1 MKNRILTQ
9 VVEPTST
16 GRCDVLACRLTGFS
30 RSAVRGLFDHGCV
43 CVNGETCT
51 ELATMLRAGDTLS
64 IQYDPNRGYR
74 AKKAA
79 WDDRAFSIE
88 YEDSQLLVVNK
99 AAGVL
104 TVPTA
109 KGEVHTLAGRLSAYL
124 SRSGRKKEAIIVHR
138 LDREVSGLL
147 VIAKSESVAQ
157 TLIAQFMER
166 KPQRFYAAIV
176 AGVMAEEAGTY
187 QTHLG
192 TRKNLDR
199 YSTTPSSETE
209 LAVTHF
215 TIQERLGDTTLIEVR
230 LETGRRHQIRVHL
243 AEAGHPLLGDS
254 RYGIPSSQHPH
265 WSSRRIA
272 LHARSLSIAHPQTG
286 KELSFNT
293 PLPIEMQKF
302 LSAARR
308 RRDKPQP

>member
-1 MKNRILTQ
+1 
-9 VVEPTST
+9 
-16 GRCDVLACRLTGFS
+16 
-30 RSAVRGLFDHGCV
+30 
-43 CVNGETCT
+43 
-51 ELATMLRAGDTLS
+51 MLQAGDTLS

-74 AKKAA
+74 AKKVA

-124 SRSGRKKEAIIVHR
+124 SRSGRKKEVIIVHR

-157 TLIAQFMER
+157 TLIAQFMDR
-166 KPQRFYAAIV
+166 KPQRHYAAIV
-176 AGVMAEEAGTY
+176 AGVMVEDAGTY

-209 LAVTHF
+209 MAVTHF
-215 TIQERLGDTTLIEVR
+215 TVQERLNDTTLIEVR

-243 AEAGHPLLGDS
+243 AEAGHPLLGDP
-254 RYGIPSSQHPH
+254 RYAAPSSQHPH
-265 WSSRRIA
+265 WTARRIA
-272 LHARSLSIAHPQTG
+272 LHAQSLCIAHPQTG